1 MKIKHIISILAVLP
15 FVAGL
20 SGCKSDDELT
30 AKPAKEILRV
40 EGGGVELRAG
50 DTSVDV
56 QVYADC
62 AWTVLDTKGG
72 DFGNKL
78 SVSPKAGNG
87 NGTLVIMVDENTGT
101 AERKDTIILK
111 SAGGLMQKIPI
122 RQVSG
127 DPAMNVS
134 TASFSFPADEVESM
148 PFVINSNEN
157 WTLTLPPNAWFHVND
172 ANGAPVTSGTRGSTT
187 VFVIAD
193 KADSDADRSSLFT
206 INYSGKSVNVEVSQK
221 GMTDIYLHATD
232 ELREIDSHGGE
243 RMLKVES
250 NAAWHAYIPQSA
262 AEWLRVE
269 PAQGSG
275 NGEIRV
281 MCEPNNTTRDRLSS
295 IVLIAGSKNPRQQVI
310 QVEQLANGSVQPL
323 QTSVSLSQLSVS
335 RESATFLINIV
346 SEQVVGDFGLVYT
359 DHDYIE
365 PTLEEGE
372 HVVIDHGGTSRG
384 VAYKLTG
391 LNEDTRY
398 IVRAFVRK
406 QNSQEVVYSEPI
418 EIRTNAS
425 ILTIGQLKSLYV
437 YNTSA
442 EFRYSF
448 VSDTDVISYGLVYS
462 ATNQEPS
469 NENGEMVKVG
479 DGGTGGNVMGVITN
493 LQEMTTYYVRAY
505 VLTHNGHSYSPNVV
519 TITTSA
525 SQHEP
530 GESDNPD
537 PTLAPRR

>member
-172 ANGAPVTSGTRGSTT
+172 ANGAAVTSGTRGSTT

-232 ELREIDSHGGE
+232 ELRGIDSHGGE